1 MKKGQKLV
9 TILVLIMIY
18 IVLLPTCIL
27 PFFSRY
33 YTYIIN
39 PIFWT
44 LLAILTY
51 HFYKKVKIKNKYNRY
66 FAKLTFYISLAF
78 IILVFLSG
86 FVFGFTPTSYDNSLV
101 GIIKNIYCFVVVLLL
116 QEYIRY
122 YLINSVRRKTKVYFL
137 ITLIFTLFDLALT
150 FRLTTYSILNHI
162 LITTIPTFS
171 VNALCSYLAYKK
183 SLYSSFIVKAV
194 LTTTF
199 LLVPVIPNFKTS
211 IFIIL
216 ELLYYLAIYLSIAR
230 ANKNLS
236 DVDNKIKIN
245 KNKGLKYTV
254 LTIVTIIV
262 SFIIGV
268 FYFAPLAISND
279 LMEPNL
285 SFGDMAIYKKVNDIS
300 IFRPDDVIVYVKDK
314 KLTVKRIESMTSRNG
329 KIYIQTKGDKPNTL
343 SDYLI
348 TKEDIIGLYQ
358 FKIPYAGYP
367 SAIIYKLLGRV

>member
-44 LLAILTY
+44 GLTILTY
-51 HFYKKVKIKNKYNRY
+51 YFYKNVNIKNKYNRY

-86 FVFGFTPTSYDNSLV
+86 FAFGFTKTNFDNTLF
-101 GIIKNIYCFVVVLLL
+101 GIFKNVYCFVIVLLF

-122 YLINSVRRKTKVYFL
+122 YLINSVRKKTKIYVL
-137 ITLIFTLFDLALT
+137 ITVIFTLFDLALT
-150 FRLTTYSILNHI
+150 FRLTSYSILNHI
-162 LITTIPTFS
+162 LITAIPTLTI
-171 VNALCSYLAYKK
+171 NALCSYLAYKK
-183 SLYSSFIVKAV
+183 TLYSSFIVKAS
-194 LTTTF
+194 LTSIF

-211 IFIIL
+211 IFFVL
-216 ELLYYLAIYLSIAR
+216 ELLYYLVIYLVILNAS
-230 ANKNLS
+230 KSLS
-236 DVDNKIKIN
+236 DVDKKIKIN
-245 KNKGLKYTV
+245 KNKGLKYTILTLV
-254 LTIVTIIV
+254 TIVV
-262 SFIIGV
+262 FFIIGV
-268 FYFAPLAISND
+268 FYYAPLAISND

-285 SFGDMAIYKKVNDIS
+285 SFGDMAVYKKVNDIS
-300 IFRPDDVIVYVKDK
+300 DLRPDDVIVFVKNK
-314 KLTVKRIESMTSRNG
+314 NLTVKRIDSMFYRNG
-329 KIYIQTKGDKPNTL
+329 RIYIQTKSDNPVSL
-343 SDYLI
+343 SDYLL
-348 TKEDIIGLYQ
+348 TEDEIIGVYQ

-367 SAIIYKLLGRV
+367 SALIYKLLGRV